1 MKIKISS
8 LTLSILSVALITH
21 GADQMLRYAQES
33 PTLPVANQAT
43 TRTVADCSYY
53 QQHAIATRGGLGA
66 IVEAEPRGVRI
77 VSLLPGHAGEDA
89 GLRLGD
95 RIVRIDGESA
105 VGRSDRWAI
114 TRLRGKIGTTTLL
127 EVERGEGLW
136 QRTFAV
142 QVQRQNIETRYSVYS
157 RLRDGELTVKVL
169 WVDGQTSEQLGRH
182 LAQISQGEVDKVVLD
197 LQNLSYGNLQDVV
210 DSVALFLPEPTVVGY
225 LASPDGGDRGNRAEL
240 VANLP
245 AMTDKLEAVVV
256 GPYTA
261 RGGEL
266 FARALADNL
275 KVEVRGKQTAGL
287 GTMDRRTIRSRN
299 GLDGVGTF
307 ELLDAKGKP
316 IEGRPLKPSFTSWSS
331 LLSPIP
337 TGFR

>member
-8 LTLSILSVALITH
+8 LTLAILSVALITH
-21 GADQMLRYAQES
+21 GADQMLKYAQES
-33 PTLPVANQAT
+33 PTLPVACQAT

-53 QQHAIATRGGLGA
+53 YNRAAVAQGGLGA

-77 VSLLPGHAGEDA
+77 VSLLPGHAAEEA
-89 GLRLGD
+89 GLKLGD
-95 RIVRIDGESA
+95 RIVKIDGESA
-105 VGRSDRWAI
+105 IGRSDRWAI
-114 TRLRGKIGTTTLL
+114 ARLRGKIGSAALL

-157 RLRDGELTVKVL
+157 RLRDGELTIKVL

-182 LAQISQGEVDKVVLD
+182 LAQLSQGEVDKVVLD
-197 LQNLSYGNLQDVV
+197 LQNLSHGNLQDVV

-225 LASPDGGDRGNRAEL
+225 LASPSHDGGANRAEL

-275 KVEVRGKQTAGL
+275 KIEVRGKQTAGL
-287 GTMDRRTIRSRN
+287 GTMDRRTIRSRS
-299 GLDGVGTF
+299 GHDAVGTF
-307 ELLDAKGKP
+307 ELLDGNGKS
-316 IEGRPLKPSFTSWSS
+316 IEGRPLKPSFTSWST
-331 LLSPIP
+331 LLAPIP